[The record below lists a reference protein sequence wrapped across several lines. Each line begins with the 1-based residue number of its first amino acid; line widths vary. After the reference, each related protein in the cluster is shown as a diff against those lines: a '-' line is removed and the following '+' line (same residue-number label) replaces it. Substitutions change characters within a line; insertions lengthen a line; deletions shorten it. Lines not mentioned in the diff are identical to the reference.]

1 MILGD
6 TKKPSFK
13 VNKNDNY
20 NTPVEAWEFL
30 LNNMQQEAKNSII
43 WCPFYHDGTLMNS
56 LKNCNLNLIH
66 VNKDFFTYEPNK
78 FDYIIDNPPYSCKRE
93 IIERCLMLNKPF
105 ALLLPMDTLERH
117 YIKDLFNSN
126 TNKIQIL
133 IPRKRYDYTGNSKNR
148 TPFKSVWL
156 IFNLPIKCSDQLIF
170 E

>member
-56 LKNCNLNLIH
+56 
-66 VNKDFFTYEPNK
+66 
-78 FDYIIDNPPYSCKRE
+78 
-93 IIERCLMLNKPF
+93 
-105 ALLLPMDTLERH
+105 
-117 YIKDLFNSN
+117 
-126 TNKIQIL
+126 
-133 IPRKRYDYTGNSKNR
+133 
-148 TPFKSVWL
+148 
-156 IFNLPIKCSDQLIF
+156 
-170 E
+170 